1 MLTYVRIVRVLVT
14 SHAEELM
21 ISTLTVVVLTA
32 LQGTVLKVTPT
43 SALTIWLIQVCLLYL
58 VLSSDITAVGGI
70 QKLVLMKRQ
79 VTSLGK

>member
-1 MLTYVRIVRVLVT
+1 MLVT

-21 ISTLTVVVLTA
+21 ISTLTAVVLTA
-32 LQGTVLKVTPT
+32 LQGTAFKVTPT

-58 VLSSDITAVGGI
+58 VPLRDITAVGGI

-79 VTSLGK
+79 VTSLDK